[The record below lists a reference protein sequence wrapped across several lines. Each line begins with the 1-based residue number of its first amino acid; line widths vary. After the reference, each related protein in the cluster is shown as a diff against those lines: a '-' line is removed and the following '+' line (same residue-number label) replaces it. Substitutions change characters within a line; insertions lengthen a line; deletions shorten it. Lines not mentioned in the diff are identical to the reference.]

1 METKANYALIGAFT
15 IAGFL
20 GILGFL
26 MWFAKLEINRQF
38 AYYDIHF
45 TEVSGLGIA
54 SEVRFAGLTV
64 GSVVAMDL
72 APDRAGP
79 VRVRIEVAEDTPIR
93 TDSRA
98 SLEAQGV
105 TGVSNVFITAGT
117 PNAPLLR
124 DQDDEGIPEI
134 RSSRSALQTLSDQGP
149 QIIERLNVVAEQLT
163 ELLGEENQSRVHNIL
178 DNVERSSSNLDQ
190 AMADISAATEAIGQA
205 AEGIAAFGGK
215 LDGLSETAGTALS
228 NFSTAAETADG
239 TLASATQTLDELRDY
254 VSGDLRGLTQ
264 RLDQTAGGLQ
274 ENLSQLGT
282 RAESSLDNL
291 DRALDSGSRAFD
303 QAEAMFSTDLGPI
316 ISDLHDTLGRVNS
329 TLDSVADDI
338 PQITAQLRQAATSAA
353 DAFASLQSVLD
364 SAAAPVQSFTRE
376 ALPQFARLS
385 QEMRNLVGNIDQL
398 VTTLRRNPS
407 QILSGPRTPEFRR

>member
-149 QIIERLNVVAEQLT
+149 QIIERLNVVAEQLP

-264 RLDQTAGGLQ
+264 RLDQTAGALQ
-274 ENLSQLGT
+274 ENLSRLGT

-303 QAEAMFSTDLGPI
+303 QAAVMFSTDLGPI

>member
-93 TDSRA
+93 TESRA

-163 ELLGEENQSRVHNIL
+163 ELLGEENQSRVNNIL
-178 DNVERSSSNLDQ
+178 DKKYY
-190 AMADISAATEAIGQA
+190 ATTGFYDTVVYG
-205 AEGIAAFGGK
+205 EGR
-215 LDGLSETAGTALS
+215 
-228 NFSTAAETADG
+228 TAD
-239 TLASATQTLDELRDY
+239 L
-254 VSGDLRGLTQ
+254 
-264 RLDQTAGGLQ
+264 
-274 ENLSQLGT
+274 
-282 RAESSLDNL
+282 
-291 DRALDSGSRAFD
+291 
-303 QAEAMFSTDLGPI
+303 
-316 ISDLHDTLGRVNS
+316 
-329 TLDSVADDI
+329 
-338 PQITAQLRQAATSAA
+338 
-353 DAFASLQSVLD
+353 
-364 SAAAPVQSFTRE
+364 
-376 ALPQFARLS
+376 
-385 QEMRNLVGNIDQL
+385 
-398 VTTLRRNPS
+398 TLRAK
-407 QILSGPRTPEFRR
+407 F